1 MDIIEN
7 YYQDNKE
14 GFLEIVLG
22 SMYSGKTSRLIETYY
37 KCLSCNIPC
46 IIVNHSDDT
55 RYHNTMLSNHNKVM
69 ISCLQYN
76 LLNEFIINETSKL
89 VPGTIILI
97 NEAQFFPDLFNSI
110 IHLTEKQFFRVALY
124 GLDGDF
130 ERKPFGDIL
139 NLIPYC
145 NNVIKLHAYCYD
157 CKNGKKGIFS
167 KRITEEK
174 DQKLVGS
181 SNYKPLCRKCFLK
194 ST

>member
-1 MDIIEN
+1 
-7 YYQDNKE
+7 
-14 GFLEIVLG
+14 
-22 SMYSGKTSRLIETYY
+22 
-37 KCLSCNIPC
+37 
-46 IIVNHSDDT
+46 
-55 RYHNTMLSNHNKVM
+55 MLSNHNKVM

-76 LLNEFIINETSKL
+76 SLNEFIIDETAKML
-89 VPGTIILI
+89 PGTIILI
-97 NEAQFFPDLFNSI
+97 NEAQFFPDLFDSVIN
-110 IHLTEKQFFRVALY
+110 LTEMQFFRVALY

-130 ERKPFGDIL
+130 QRNPFGDIL
-139 NLIPYC
+139 NLIPFC

-194 ST
+194 SI

>member
-7 YYQDNKE
+7 YYQNINE

-46 IIVNHSDDT
+46 IIINHSDDT
-55 RYHNTMLSNHNKVM
+55 RYHSTMLSNHNKIM

-76 LLNEFIINETSKL
+76 SLKDFIEKETTNYE
-89 VPGTIILI
+89 PGTIILV
-97 NEAQFFPDLFNSI
+97 NEAQFFPDLFDSVLHMI
-110 IHLTEKQFFRVALY
+110 EKQFFRVALY

-130 ERKPFGDIL
+130 ERKPFGSIL

-145 NNVIKLHAYCYD
+145 NNVIKLHAYCFD

-167 KRITEEK
+167 KRITQEK
-174 DQKLVGS
+174 DQKVVGS

-194 ST
+194 TT